1 MNDVTEP
8 THAAFPNGRPSLVA
22 VFVRFLRYG
31 MHAFG
36 GPVVQIAALRAEL
49 VGKERWTTH
58 ATFTRALAVYQALP
72 GPEATEMCC
81 WFGHIARGRLG
92 ALAAG
97 IGFLVPG
104 FTLMLLC
111 AWLYGVYGLKSPWG
125 AAACAGLQPAALA
138 LLVRAVPKVAS
149 HSLKVEG
156 AAVACA
162 FAVVAEWND
171 VPFWIPLLS
180 GAAWCGLAQRGL
192 PLRALASCAFATA
205 AWWMAGSGSVPAV
218 GAVGGV
224 VAGVEGEGVAADA
237 WLLFVTGL
245 KAGSLTFGGAYTA
258 IPFVRDD
265 VVTRN
270 AWITDDTFLDG
281 LAIGSVIPA
290 PLVIFTTFVGYLSAG
305 FPGAFA
311 ITIGMFLPAFSF
323 TLFGHAW
330 IDRLVHEPRLHA
342 VLDGVAAAALG
353 LIIVT
358 AARLCI
364 AQLDGAFAIAVF
376 ASALVLLVR
385 FPAVAK
391 VPLVLAAAAAAGMA
405 AA

>member
-1 MNDVTEP
+1 VTGV
-8 THAAFPNGRPSLVA
+8 TDQADGAFANGRPTLA
-22 VFVRFLRYG
+22 ALFVRFLRYG

-36 GPVVQIAALRAEL
+36 GPVVQIASLRAEL

-97 IGFLVPG
+97 LGFLLPG

-111 AWLYGVYGLKSPWG
+111 AWLYGAYGLKSPWC

-138 LLVRAVPKVAS
+138 LLVRAVPKVAA

-162 FAVVAEWND
+162 FAFIAEWND
-171 VPFWIPLLS
+171 VPFWIPLLA

-192 PLRALASCAFATA
+192 PLRAFASCAVATA
-205 AWWMAGSGSVPAV
+205 AWWTAGSASAPAV
-218 GAVGGV
+218 SAVGGAL
-224 VAGVEGEGVAADA
+224 AGVEGEGVAADA

-265 VVTRN
+265 VVTRH

-330 IDRLVHEPRLHA
+330 IDRIVNEPRMHA
-342 VLDGVAAAALG
+342 ALDGVAAAALG

-358 AARLCI
+358 ALRLCM
-364 AQLDGAFAIAVF
+364 AQLDGVFSISVF
-376 ASALVLLVR
+376 AVALLLLVR
-385 FPAVAK
+385 FSSVAK
-391 VPLVLAAAAAAGMA
+391 APLVLAAAAVAGMA